1 MTAALYRQTESW
13 SSWNCKE
20 IEKTNMCVCMCI
32 SAGQC
37 VCSRLFWEALK
48 CMSYHTLIW
57 RANTHKQMCACA
69 PCPTQELAKSCQ
81 TLCFCFCQFLS
92 PLSSSSSSWLLLLS
106 SSLVV
111 VFFMLFVLFALVG
124 GGCGGGGGGGCSTSM
139 SSCHCFRPPDQLI
152 WEQMQR
158 SR

>member
-20 IEKTNMCVCMCI
+20 IEKTNMCVCVCI

-57 RANTHKQMCACA
+57 RANTHTNRCARV
-69 PCPTQELAKSCQ
+69 PLVQPRNLPNLAKLCVSASAISCHRCRH
-81 TLCFCFCQFLS
+81 LRRRGCCCCCCRRRWWSFFSCCS
-92 PLSSSSSSWLLLLS
+92 CCSRWWGG
-106 SSLVV
+106 VV
-111 VFFMLFVLFALVG
+111 VVVVAVGAARQCLHVTVLDLQIG
-124 GGCGGGGGGGCSTSM
+124 
-139 SSCHCFRPPDQLI
+139 
-152 WEQMQR
+152 
-158 SR
+158 